1 MKCVFLLIALSVF
14 VCDLDA
20 QRWGVTNGRVLRRE
34 AVIAGA
40 RANQTQIREVYYVS
54 QLVLRIN

>member
-1 MKCVFLLIALSVF
+1 MKCVYLLIALSVF

-34 AVIAGA
+34 AVVA
-40 RANQTQIREVYYVS
+40 RAQVNQAQIREVTYVS
-54 QLVLRIN
+54 LFVLIL